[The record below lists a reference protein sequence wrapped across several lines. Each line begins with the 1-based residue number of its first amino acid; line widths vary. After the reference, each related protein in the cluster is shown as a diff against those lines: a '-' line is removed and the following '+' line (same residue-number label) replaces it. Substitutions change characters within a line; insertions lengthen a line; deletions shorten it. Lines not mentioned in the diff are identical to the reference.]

1 MRVVF
6 NFGVIGLRNDGESGG
21 ASPAAQLRAR
31 DARGTPS
38 DRELRGKQRGS
49 NILAS
54 AFPSRSIDRR
64 KIAKI
69 REIAMT
75 SRLAAYRV
83 QAYNTAKLSENKMHD
98 DTVARRFGF
107 SGGLVPG
114 VDVMAYM
121 MHLPVEEWGP
131 PFLERGLIE
140 ARFVKPVYDGE
151 LVNVAG
157 EESDGVLSIEVESRG
172 QLCGTGT
179 ASLPASLPSLS
190 ISDVPEVAAVSER
203 RPVDAASYEPGKWL
217 GTVPRAWAGEAA
229 TEYLR
234 DVRERDPIYVREGLG
249 HPGLL
254 QRVMNKV
261 LVDNAILG
269 PWIHVG
275 SRMQLLAA
283 SASGD
288 ELTARARVTGNYE
301 KKGHRF
307 VELDA
312 LVVANGRTPLAHCQ
326 HIAIYQPREQA
337 AA

>member
-1 MRVVF
+1 
-6 NFGVIGLRNDGESGG
+6 
-21 ASPAAQLRAR
+21 
-31 DARGTPS
+31 
-38 DRELRGKQRGS
+38 
-49 NILAS
+49 
-54 AFPSRSIDRR
+54 
-64 KIAKI
+64 
-69 REIAMT
+69 MT
-75 SRLAAYRV
+75 SRLETYRV
-83 QAYNTAKLSENKMHD
+83 SAYNTSKQSENKIHD

-121 MHLPVEEWGP
+121 MHQPVAKWGRA
-131 PFLERGLIE
+131 FLEHGLID

-151 LVNVAG
+151 TAEVSAV
-157 EESDGVLSIEVESRG
+157 ESDGVLTIEVESRG
-172 QLCGTGT
+172 EICATGT
-179 ASLPASLPSLS
+179 ASLPASAPAFALA
-190 ISDVPEVAAVSER
+190 DFTAVGPVGER
-203 RPVDAASYEPGKWL
+203 KPVSPASYTVGQWL
-217 GTVPRAWAGEAA
+217 GTLPRDWAAGAA
-229 TEYLR
+229 AEYLA
-234 DVRERDPIYVREGLG
+234 DIRETDPIYAREQLG

-275 SRMQLLAA
+275 SRMQLL
-283 SASGD
+283 SAGKTGD
-288 ELTARARVTGNYE
+288 VLTARARVTDHYE

-312 LVVANGRTPLAHCQ
+312 LVVANGTTPLAHCR